1 MAAAK
6 RRRRLPTLV
15 NRGLGLIEVILP
27 RGISEDVVSPLPEG
41 RRDDSGFWYPT
52 GYDQPGDIFTPQ
64 QRRLQAKQR
73 AIQKSRRRPEAS
85 AVPSTGDAGRQAR
98 ETAGQGRG
106 SPDQAADAGKPAS
119 GEVKASA
126 RDPAGA
132 PASVATGSAIAAIV
146 TGGFGLRE
154 VAIPLPPAC
163 RESAAAIAAGGR
175 HDRALPPGGTVASA
189 GNGVKTLASSGVRC
203 VDSIIPSE

>member
-15 NRGLGLIEVILP
+15 DRGLGLIEVILP
-27 RGISEDVVSPLPEG
+27 RGSSEDVVSPLPEG

-73 AIQKSRRRPEAS
+73 AIQKSRRRPTTP
-85 AVPSTGDAGRQAR
+85 AVPSAGGARQEAR
-98 ETAGQGRG
+98 ET
-106 SPDQAADAGKPAS
+106 PDQAADAGKPVS
-119 GEVKASA
+119 GGVKTSS
-126 RDPAGA
+126 RDPAGSKMASA
-132 PASVATGSAIAAIV
+132 PAIGASAPAIAAIV

-154 VAIPLPPAC
+154 VEIPLPPARFEC
-163 RESAAAIAAGGR
+163 DAGMSARGRRDSAA
-175 HDRALPPGGTVASA
+175 S
-189 GNGVKTLASSGVRC
+189 SSGRR